1 MKQVFSPKQVAT
13 AIGASESS
21 VKRWCDQGVIPSI
34 KTAGGHRRV
43 PISGVLEFVRSDNR
57 GLIDP
62 AAIGLPTGIGDP
74 TASNNQ
80 VAAFK
85 QYLVAG
91 DYNGCRRVAFQ
102 LFLDRQPLAQIF
114 DEVFAKTMHEL
125 GEDWCS
131 GRIEVFEER
140 RGCELATRLMYDLRA
155 TLALPPA
162 DAPLA
167 MGGSTEDD
175 PYSLPTR
182 MVEMVLV
189 EHGWN
194 AMSLGSGIPVSS
206 MIEAVK
212 KHKPRLFW
220 LSVSA
225 LEDSDQFLA
234 QYQQLSEAC
243 GTQTALV
250 VGGRGLTDQLREQ
263 MKYTAYCESLIR
275 LESFAQAIHSTT
287 ESK

>member
-62 AAIGLPTGIGDP
+62 AAIGLPSGIDDP
-74 TASNNQ
+74 DVSNNQ

-85 QYLVAG
+85 QHLIAG
-91 DYNGCRRVAFQ
+91 DYNGCRRVVFQ
-102 LFLDRQPLAQIF
+102 LFLNRQSLAQIF
-114 DEVFAKTMHEL
+114 DDVVAKTMHEL
-125 GEDWCS
+125 GDDWCS
-131 GRIEVFEER
+131 GSIEIFEER
-140 RGCELATRLMYDLRA
+140 RGCELTTRLMYDLRA
-155 TLALPPA
+155 TLPLPA
-162 DAPLA
+162 TDAPLA
-167 MGGSTEDD
+167 MGGSTQND

-189 EHGWN
+189 ELGWN

-206 MIEAVK
+206 MVEAVK
-212 KHKPRLFW
+212 QHKPRLFW
-220 LSVSA
+220 LSVSS
-225 LEDSDQFLA
+225 LDDNDRFLA
-234 QYQQLSEAC
+234 QYKQLSEVC
-243 GTQTALV
+243 GTHTALV
-250 VGGRGLTDQLREQ
+250 VGGRGLSDQLREQ
-263 MKYTAYCESLIR
+263 MKYTAYCESLVR
-275 LESFAQAIHSTT
+275 LESFAQAIHCRT